1 MSSRIHS
8 TTILLVRREGEVCLV
23 SDGQVTN
30 GASHTVMK
38 NRAVK
43 LRRTWKGEVLVGF
56 AGGTADALTLFS
68 RFERKLEEYQGNFER
83 AVLELAMDWRTD
95 RALRHLEAQMIV
107 TNLSRSFLVMGN
119 GDLMEPDD
127 DGVLAIGSGGNF
139 ALAAARALSD
149 HTEMGAEQI
158 ARAAMTVAAELCIYT
173 NDQFSIETLPSSSS
187 SPSSS

>member
-1 MSSRIHS
+1 MQSRLHS
-8 TTILLVRREGEVCLV
+8 TTILLVRREGRVCLV

-107 TNLSRSFLVMGN
+107 SNVERSFLVMGN

-127 DGVLAIGSGGNF
+127 DGVIAIGSGGNF

-149 HTEMGAEQI
+149 HTKMDAEQI
-158 ARAAMTVAAELCIYT
+158 ARSAMKVAAELCIYT
-173 NDQFSIETLPSSSS
+173 NDQFSVETLP
-187 SPSSS
+187 